1 MPPRMGTERD
11 AQSLQYIFEKL
22 GFIVRRRDN
31 MKETE
36 MMSYLI
42 DIAHN
47 VDHRNFDCFVC
58 CILTHGVLGYLYGSN
73 GRLISIKDLTATFQ
87 ANRCQTLAGKPK
99 LFFIQA
105 CQGRDKMEGGHIEK
119 DMPTPMSPDTDNEG
133 GEMIPNEADFLLG
146 YATVPGYVSFRSRN
160 HGSWYIRKL
169 CELLDK
175 YFKRYDLMSILVEV
189 NREVAHANA
198 SMDGGLFKQIPAPL
212 VTLRK
217 QLYFR

>member
-1 MPPRMGTERD
+1 VFIFVVVKFNFFVKLFGKFQFFIAFSE
-11 AQSLQYIFEKL
+11 SLQYIFEKL
-22 GFIVRRRDN
+22 GFIVRRKDN

-105 CQGRDKMEGGHIEK
+105 CQGRDKMEG
-119 DMPTPMSPDTDNEG
+119 N
-133 GEMIPNEADFLLG
+133 LG
-146 YATVPGYVSFRSRN
+146 
-160 HGSWYIRKL
+160 
-169 CELLDK
+169 
-175 YFKRYDLMSILVEV
+175 
-189 NREVAHANA
+189 
-198 SMDGGLFKQIPAPL
+198 
-212 VTLRK
+212 
-217 QLYFR
+217 